1 MKREPEP
8 DELEVEIVSIGDDEP
23 DAEPGAARA
32 VASEVAPDVASD
44 FDRGAAGARAASD
57 VEELRG
63 KLAEAEERALR
74 LRAEFDNFRK
84 RLEREREDRERRALA
99 RPFLDLLPVVDNLE
113 RAAAA
118 PGGAEDLRRG
128 VDLIARQLVDLL
140 RRYGLAE
147 IPSVGKP
154 FDPRLHEAVTK
165 VESDEHEVPTVIAE
179 LQRGYWLN
187 DKLLR
192 PAMVEVAVPAEDE
205 KAAPA
210 DEPEAEAVAGDD
222 GGADDRGAS

>member
-8 DELEVEIVSIGDDEP
+8 EELEVEIVSIGDESD
-23 DAEPGAARA
+23 DA
-32 VASEVAPDVASD
+32 ASLPSNAASD
-44 FDRGAAGARAASD
+44 SPADAAGDAAVDAMRGAAGAD
-57 VEELRG
+57 VAELRQ
-63 KLAEAEERALR
+63 KLAEAEERTLR

-118 PGGAEDLRRG
+118 PGSADDLRKGAE
-128 VDLIARQLVDLL
+128 LIARQLVDLL
-140 RRYGLAE
+140 SRYGLAE
-147 IPSVGKP
+147 IPAVGKP
-154 FDPRLHEAVTK
+154 FDPRLHEAVSR
-165 VESDEHEVPTVIAE
+165 VESAEHAVPTVIAE

-192 PAMVEVAVPAEDE
+192 PAMVEVAVPVEGETSAGAAE
-205 KAAPA
+205 AGT
-210 DEPEAEAVAGDD
+210 EAVAGDD
-222 GGADDRGAS
+222 DRGAS